1 MESRELALK
10 RVVEVVMHAKQQIR
24 IVTQT
29 VSVADIPAVK

>member
-1 MESRELALK
+1 MESRELARG
-10 RVVEVVMHAKQQIR
+10 RVVEVVVHAKQQIR